1 MIDSW
6 EEYRKELEGKQA
18 LIDELRSLS
27 KRGTLT
33 LLYSAKDVL
42 HNQAAVLKEF
52 LEAA

>member
-33 LLYSAKDVL
+33 LLYSAKDCL
-42 HNQAAVLKEF
+42 TIKQSR
-52 LEAA
+52 